1 MYSQNTLLLVDE
13 ETWNSIY
20 VNMSQCK
27 YVSM

>member
-1 MYSQNTLLLVDE
+1 MYSQNILLLVDE